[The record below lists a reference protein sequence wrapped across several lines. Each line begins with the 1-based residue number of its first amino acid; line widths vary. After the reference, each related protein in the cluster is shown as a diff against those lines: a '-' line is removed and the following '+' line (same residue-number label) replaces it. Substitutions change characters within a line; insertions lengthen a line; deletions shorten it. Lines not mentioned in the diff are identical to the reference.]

1 MFAAIGRVFFAIGL
15 FILAKGFSDAIRDW
29 RKEKDRKAWEEKRHK
44 HWEETIDDLREEM
57 KKGENK

>member
-29 RKEKDRKAWEEKRHK
+29 QKKKWEEERHK
-44 HWEETIDDLREEM
+44 HWEETVDDLREEM